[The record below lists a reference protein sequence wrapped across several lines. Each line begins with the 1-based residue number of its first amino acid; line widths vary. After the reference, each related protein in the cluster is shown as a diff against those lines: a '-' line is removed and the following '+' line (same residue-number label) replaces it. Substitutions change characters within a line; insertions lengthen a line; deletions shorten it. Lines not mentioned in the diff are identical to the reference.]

1 MHSEWRAKTKNTSNL
16 NWLKES
22 KTLRSSKNENTCL
35 TYCLRQCW
43 WWRKQK
49 IRIIST
55 YKREDNE
62 SNQKIYWAHN
72 LREKQTK
79 NQKKHTKSSEHN
91 KYFHGVKR
99 RNAPMPMP
107 LSISILTQLHIFIS
121 IYVGICMLWLPISSP
136 LMLSLNGCCWLNVN
150 RSRCIDKYVLQ
161 RDFVLSLPYVCV
173 CFFFFHE

>member
-1 MHSEWRAKTKNTSNL
+1 MKRIVRKALHIQCEFLFLSVACLNKQFSWKKSKKRERKWTNTQHPLSEMLFLTQKQQMHSEWRAKTKNTSNL

-22 KTLRSSKNENTCL
+22 KTLRSSKNGNTCL

-72 LREKQTK
+72 LREKRKRKTK
-79 NQKKHTKSSEHN
+79 KKHT
-91 KYFHGVKR
+91 
-99 RNAPMPMP
+99 RNQANITN
-107 LSISILTQLHIFIS
+107 ISMEWKVEMRQCQCHCQ
-121 IYVGICMLWLPISSP
+121 Y
-136 LMLSLNGCCWLNVN
+136 
-150 RSRCIDKYVLQ
+150 RY
-161 RDFVLSLPYVCV
+161 
-173 CFFFFHE
+173 